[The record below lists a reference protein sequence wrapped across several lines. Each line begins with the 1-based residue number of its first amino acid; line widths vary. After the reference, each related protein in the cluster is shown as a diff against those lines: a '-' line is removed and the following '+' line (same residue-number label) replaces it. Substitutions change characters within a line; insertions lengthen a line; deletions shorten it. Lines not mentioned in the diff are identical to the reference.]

1 MSKEPSLNRLLGRL
15 LRVLL
20 MIGLSLTGALVATF
34 GAFDGEWTKAIF
46 GLVLMFVADKKCD
59 ECIAANEKDT
69 KKLNEIIEP

>member
-46 GLVLMFVADKKCD
+46 GLVLMFGADKKMD
-59 ECIAANEKDT
+59 ECLEANDRDIKR
-69 KKLNEIIEP
+69 LNEGIE